1 MSWTTTKAEIWLT
14 SVDIAWIRKFD
25 GLTQRLN
32 VVATN
37 EGPMHLFAS
46 QWFVDGKIR
55 SFKLD
60 NVARRFVSDQG
71 EITNLWNLAY
81 LNGEAA

>member
-1 MSWTTTKAEIWLT
+1 MEWTKTKAQVWLS
-14 SVDIAWIRKFD
+14 SVDIAWERKCD

-32 VVATN
+32 VVSCN
-37 EGPMHLFAS
+37 GGPMHLFAS
-46 QWFVDGKIR
+46 QWFIDGKIR

-60 NVARRFVSDQG
+60 NVARRFVINQS

-81 LNGEAA
+81 FEGELV

>member
-1 MSWTTTKAEIWLT
+1 MIWNISKAEIWLS
-14 SVDIAWIRKFD
+14 SVDIAWQRDVD

-32 VVATN
+32 VVSCN
-37 EGPMHLFAS
+37 EGQMHLFAS
-46 QWFVDGKIR
+46 QWFLNDKIV

-60 NVARRFVSDQG
+60 NVARRFVIDQS

-81 LNGEAA
+81 FTGESV

>member
-1 MSWTTTKAEIWLT
+1 MDWTNTKAQVWLS
-14 SVDIAWIRKFD
+14 SVDIAWERKCD

-32 VVATN
+32 VVSCN
-37 EGPMHLFAS
+37 EGQMHLFAS

-55 SFKLD
+55 SYKLD
-60 NVARRFVSDQG
+60 SVVRRFVIDQG

-81 LNGEAA
+81 FNGEPV

>member
-1 MSWTTTKAEIWLT
+1 MESTNTKAEIWL
-14 SVDIAWIRKFD
+14 SCVDIAWERKCD

-37 EGPMHLFAS
+37 EGQMHLFAS
-46 QWFVDGKIR
+46 HWFINDQIR

-60 NVARRFVSDQG
+60 NVARRFVIDQS
-71 EITNLWNLAY
+71 EITNLWNLVY
-81 LNGEAA
+81 FNGESA

>member
-1 MSWTTTKAEIWLT
+1 MEWTNTKAQIWPL
-14 SVDIAWIRKFD
+14 SVDIAWERKSE

-37 EGPMHLFAS
+37 DGPMHLYAS
-46 QWFVDGKIR
+46 QWFIGDEIV

-60 NVARRFVSDQG
+60 NVARRFVIDQS
-71 EITNLWNLAY
+71 EITNLWNLVY
-81 LNGEAA
+81 FNGGPV

>member
-1 MSWTTTKAEIWLT
+1 MEWNISKAQIWLS
-14 SVDIAWIRKFD
+14 SVDIAWQRKFD

-37 EGPMHLFAS
+37 DGPMHLFAS
-46 QWFVDGKIR
+46 QWFDDCKIR

-60 NVARRFVSDQG
+60 NVTRRFVIDQG

-81 LNGEAA
+81 FGGEAV

>member
-1 MSWTTTKAEIWLT
+1 MDWTISKAEIWLS
-14 SVDIAWIRKFD
+14 SVDIAWTREVD

-32 VVATN
+32 VVSCNDGTI
-37 EGPMHLFAS
+37 HLYAS
-46 QWFVDGKIR
+46 HWLDGGKIR

-60 NVARRFVSDQG
+60 SVARRFVNDQS

-81 LNGEAA
+81 FGGEAI

>member
-1 MSWTTTKAEIWLT
+1 MIWTVSKAEIWLS
-14 SVDIAWIRKFD
+14 SVDIAWTREFE

-32 VVATN
+32 VVSCNDGT
-37 EGPMHLFAS
+37 MHLYAS
-46 QWFVDGKIR
+46 QWFIGDEIV

-60 NVARRFVSDQG
+60 NVTRRFVIDQS

-81 LNGEAA
+81 FGGESV